1 MAKLD
6 EEKRLAYQMINQAW
20 QITKE
25 IFDNA
30 TDENVWEKANMK
42 LAIETGKV
50 KEPERELLK
59 NLVFEMWDYINV
71 KSYKKRK
78 DIERGLENGSGK
90 L

>member
-25 IFDNA
+25 IFDDADNE
-30 TDENVWEKANMK
+30 DVWEKANMK

-78 DIERGLENGSGK
+78 DIERELENGSGK